1 MRRTPHAICGALL
14 MSWACSS
21 ATIRPERRPGHAG
34 LDSPRSHLGARSTA
48 AITIVAVAA
57 VAANGALATVIALF
71 LLGAVTLNLPLV
83 VVQYDQ
89 HGK

>member
-1 MRRTPHAICGALL
+1 

-34 LDSPRSHLGARSTA
+34 LDSPHSPRSHLGARSTA